1 MQRMTPEEAGLP
13 ADGRVLVKIAI
24 TSPLLGET
32 WVARGGPSADR
43 ALEDSRSDTV
53 GALRADTRE
62 ALAALAR
69 AAAAAVEALTETKE
83 D

>member
-1 MQRMTPEEAGLP
+1 MTPMTPAEASLP

-32 WVARGGPSADR
+32 WVARGGPSANR
-43 ALEDSRSDTV
+43 ALEDSRSDIV
-53 GALRADTRE
+53 SALRADTRE

-69 AAAAAVEALTETKE
+69 ASAAAVEDLTATEE